1 MRTSESAHPKK
12 SWAVAEADAGLDDDE
27 EPELAGDSNFD
38 DFEANDVEVE

>member
-12 SWAVAEADAGLDDDE
+12 SWAVAEADAGLDDE